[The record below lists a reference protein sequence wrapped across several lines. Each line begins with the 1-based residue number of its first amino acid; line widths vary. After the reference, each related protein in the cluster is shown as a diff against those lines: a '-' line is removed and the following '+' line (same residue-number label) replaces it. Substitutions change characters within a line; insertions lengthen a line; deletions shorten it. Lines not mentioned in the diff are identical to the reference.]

1 MLKQKTLQNLNFNA
15 TNPNF
20 RELKNTK
27 ISSRFIYQNG
37 QKLLNLASNDYL
49 GIASDKILRDEFLNN
64 LSDDCFFG
72 SGASRLIYSPSY
84 DYGELESEFQKL
96 FKNKKALIFN
106 SGYSAN
112 LATINALNDENTL
125 FLADKLIHASMIDAL
140 KMANFKR
147 FKHNDTNE
155 LENLLKKYRAK
166 FKRII
171 ILCEGL
177 YSMDGDY
184 ANLTDFKYL
193 ANEWGALLFVDE
205 AHSFFSLHELGE
217 CDACGISSDFMLI
230 TFSKALGGMGAAIL
244 CDDNTKNLLVNTA
257 RSLIYSTA
265 LAPINIAWTKFIL
278 SKDFSQ
284 RRKNL
289 AKNIELLGLNN
300 SAISPVLCQDSKHAL
315 CASKMLAKHGY
326 FIPAIRPP
334 SVKQARLRISLRADI
349 LEAEILKLREL
360 LGEI

>member
-64 LSDDCFFG
+64 LSDECFFG
-72 SGASRLIYSPSY
+72 SGTSRLIYSPSY
-84 DYGELESEFQKL
+84 DYGELESTFQNL

-184 ANLTDFKYL
+184 ANLTDFRRL
-193 ANEWGALLFVDE
+193 ANEWGALYLLMKLIVFL
-205 AHSFFSLHELGE
+205 ACMSLEN
-217 CDACGISSDFMLI
+217 AML
-230 TFSKALGGMGAAIL
+230 AGLVAIL
-244 CDDNTKNLLVNTA
+244 CLL
-257 RSLIYSTA
+257 LFQKL
-265 LAPINIAWTKFIL
+265 LAVW
-278 SKDFSQ
+278 
-284 RRKNL
+284 
-289 AKNIELLGLNN
+289 ELRFYAMKTQKICL
-300 SAISPVLCQDSKHAL
+300 
-315 CASKMLAKHGY
+315 
-326 FIPAIRPP
+326 
-334 SVKQARLRISLRADI
+334 
-349 LEAEILKLREL
+349 
-360 LGEI
+360 